1 MRRLRLAATFLA
13 ATSLALAAA
22 PAYADDP
29 AATDTTCVGADLM
42 PAVGNLDQ
50 VGQATLCLLNLERAA
65 NSLPP
70 LQGQGQLSQA
80 STAYSARMVA
90 EQFFDHVSPDGKTLV
105 DRLTAVGYLSDSV
118 DTWAAGENIAWGT
131 GSLATPRSIVQ
142 AWMNSP
148 PHRENILD
156 TSFREIGL
164 GVAVGVPQQDAG
176 DGATY
181 TTDFGVR
188 ELAAPAAAASAPR
201 AAAPTRA
208 AARRTRVKRAAAG
221 RRAAGRAAARRAAAR
236 RARRARIARCTRAA
250 HRAGKRG
257 RAARLSVRACVRR

>member
-1 MRRLRLAATFLA
+1 MRRHLRLAAVLLA
-13 ATSLALAAA
+13 AGSLAAAA

-29 AATDTTCVGADLM
+29 AATDTTCAGADLQ
-42 PAVGNLDQ
+42 PASGNVVQ

-70 LQGQGQLSQA
+70 LQEQGQLTQA
-80 STAYSARMVA
+80 STAYSQRMVA
-90 EQFFDHVSPDGKTLV
+90 QQFFDHVSPDGGTLV
-105 DRLTAVGYLSDSV
+105 DRLTAVGYLGDSV

-131 GSLATPRSIVQ
+131 GDLATARSIVQ

-164 GVAVGVPQQDAG
+164 GVAVGVPQPNAG

-188 ELAAPAAAASAPR
+188 ELAAPAKPVAAPR
-201 AAAPTRA
+201 STAPRHVTKHRSTA
-208 AARRTRVKRAAAG
+208 KKARC
-221 RRAAGRAAARRAAAR
+221 
-236 RARRARIARCTRAA
+236 ARISRHGGKRLRHTRGK
-250 HRAGKRG
+250 RAGKRSS
-257 RAARLSVRACVRR
+257 RHLRTRSRRACVRG